1 MPSLPQTGIFSIDE
15 TLKKTS
21 ITHQNERIIWQWKD
35 EHDVWRPYNVMDSRI
50 VEMAFIQ
57 EEDECVLNTMGRTY
71 VIDFG
76 SMLQI
81 NEETGTA
88 RSVAR
93 KVLNSNDLST
103 SLTLNLT
110 KATNHNNNNT
120 NNNSESTINKNIV
133 NKSTTGTSSSSRSS
147 TSNMEAPI
155 TLNKDYR
162 LDYLN
167 KKPLVYSEFVNS
179 LFPILY
185 EVYSSSAGPSIK
197 HKSLRS
203 LLRIIFYSS
212 RLPALNS
219 DSSSKSNSNS
229 KSTQENDSKSNTL
242 LYNLLHYLPISSH
255 IASMLASNDTKII
268 VSALQMSEILM
279 QNLPEIFSIYFQR
292 EGVIYQIDK
301 LIESTTL
308 IVQAAAAAN
317 LLEKDITDSKR
328 NDKKGLTF
336 LVKGSFLKLEFL
348 NLFCRHAFFFDNAKI
363 PKSNLIKNRM
373 KNKQIVKF
381 KLNIFFCNKSF
392 K

>member
-1 MPSLPQTGIFSIDE
+1 MSVRSPQELYEIVSIIGEILPNLPQTSIFSIDE

-21 ITHQNERIIWQWKD
+21 ITHQNEHIVWQWKD
-35 EHDVWRPYNVMDSRI
+35 EHDIWRPYNVMDSRI

-301 LIESTTL
+301 LIESTTVK
-308 IVQAAAAAN
+308 VQAAAAAN
-317 LLEKDITDSKR
+317 LLEKDITDSIIK
-328 NDKKGLTF
+328 
-336 LVKGSFLKLEFL
+336 SSL
-348 NLFCRHAFFFDNAKI
+348 NTN
-363 PKSNLIKNRM
+363 N
-373 KNKQIVKF
+373 
-381 KLNIFFCNKSF
+381 
-392 K
+392 